1 MKGGRK
7 EERRKGG
14 NEFEVTFGPLWR
26 HFGNMKLSLGHLG
39 GLFPA
44 QSQPPFF
51 PKQKQQN
58 KDVAQRLQTKPFC
71 SPLRQWQ

>member
-39 GLFPA
+39 
-44 QSQPPFF
+44 
-51 PKQKQQN
+51 
-58 KDVAQRLQTKPFC
+58 RLGRLENRKC
-71 SPLRQWQ
+71 

>member
-1 MKGGRK
+1 MKEGGRERGKQGRRAGGNEGRREGMKGGRK

-39 GLFPA
+39 
-44 QSQPPFF
+44 
-51 PKQKQQN
+51 
-58 KDVAQRLQTKPFC
+58 RLGRLENRKC
-71 SPLRQWQ
+71 